1 MINNSIQ
8 YSNTFHEGYHL
19 SHPKLLLSIWMVD
32 LMYYLTNPL
41 CFDVPLL
48 DSYIDLVS
56 SIICFLFSD
65 DIGVFFYIS
74 IFFFFCLWISLWII
88 LRWIISNFIGDFITN
103 QITSCFCCFLNSSFS
118 RSFRCICSICRCIC
132 IFYPYFLAN
141 NKIP

>member
-74 IFFFFCLWISLWII
+74 IFFFSVCESVSELFCVELLVILLEILLPIKSPVVSAAFWILLFQEVLGASVA
-88 LRWIISNFIGDFITN
+88 SVGASVYFIH
-103 QITSCFCCFLNSSFS
+103 
-118 RSFRCICSICRCIC
+118 
-132 IFYPYFLAN
+132 IF
-141 NKIP
+141 

>member
-1 MINNSIQ
+1 
-8 YSNTFHEGYHL
+8 
-19 SHPKLLLSIWMVD
+19 MVD

-74 IFFFFCLWISLWII
+74 IFFFFSVCESVSELFCVELLVI
-88 LRWIISNFIGDFITN
+88 LLEILLPIKSPVVSAAF
-103 QITSCFCCFLNSSFS
+103 
-118 RSFRCICSICRCIC
+118 
-132 IFYPYFLAN
+132 
-141 NKIP
+141 